1 MQNNTVHLDSIGK
14 MLEIV
19 NREYQNGEL
28 EGLIMIPA
36 FKAGPFRVMVNKELR
51 FLKTVGLLSAAE
63 AEVNFKA
70 LQLEED

>member
-1 MQNNTVHLDSIGK
+1 
-14 MLEIV
+14 
-19 NREYQNGEL
+19 
-28 EGLIMIPA
+28 
-36 FKAGPFRVMVNKELR
+36 MVNKELR